1 MNADFRVPNS
11 LAEITVDVAAIT
23 SNVRQLSATV
33 GPEVAMMSIVKA
45 DGYGHGMI
53 ESARAAR
60 AGGAAWLGVA
70 TLGEALEL
78 RRHGDSGPVLCWLAP
93 PNADFASVIRAGVD
107 VTASGIR
114 QLQEIATAAE
124 SINIRAR
131 VQLKV
136 DTGLS
141 RNGCPESDWSNLFEQ
156 AAALQASQVI
166 EVTGIWSHL
175 ACADQPEH
183 PANDEQ
189 ESAFERACDLALASG
204 LSGVLRHL
212 ANSAAALWRPSSRFD
227 LVRCGISTYG
237 LSPDPDRESST
248 ALGLTPAMTV
258 SAVVVNAKD
267 LHRNAG
273 ISYGHTFT
281 TGQET
286 RVALVPLGYGD
297 GIPRHASNRAQVL
310 VNQQRAPIR
319 GRVCMDQ
326 FVVEASAARVGDQVI
341 ILGPGDQGEPTADD
355 WARWSDTI
363 NYEIVTR
370 IGGRASRRFKS
381 QPEEE
386 S

>member
-1 MNADFRVPNS
+1 MNADLPVPNS

-237 LSPDPDRESST
+237 LSPDPDRESSA

-273 ISYGHTFT
+273 ISYGHTYT
-281 TGQET
+281 TDQET

-319 GRVCMDQ
+319 GR
-326 FVVEASAARVGDQVI
+326 
-341 ILGPGDQGEPTADD
+341 
-355 WARWSDTI
+355 
-363 NYEIVTR
+363 
-370 IGGRASRRFKS
+370 
-381 QPEEE
+381 
-386 S
+386 

>member
-1 MNADFRVPNS
+1 
-11 LAEITVDVAAIT
+11 
-23 SNVRQLSATV
+23 
-33 GPEVAMMSIVKA
+33 
-45 DGYGHGMI
+45 
-53 ESARAAR
+53 
-60 AGGAAWLGVA
+60 
-70 TLGEALEL
+70 
-78 RRHGDSGPVLCWLAP
+78 
-93 PNADFASVIRAGVD
+93 FASVIRAGVD

-124 SINIRAR
+124 SINVRAR

-237 LSPDPDRESST
+237 LSPDPDRESSA

-273 ISYGHTFT
+273 ISYGHTYT
-281 TGQET
+281 TDQET
-286 RVALVPLGYGD
+286 RVALVPMGYGD

-310 VNQQRAPIR
+310 VNQRRAPIR

>member
-1 MNADFRVPNS
+1 MNADLPVPNS

-107 VTASGIR
+107 VTASGIG

-124 SINIRAR
+124 STNVRAR

-166 EVTGIWSHL
+166 EVTGIWSH
-175 ACADQPEH
+175 
-183 PANDEQ
+183 
-189 ESAFERACDLALASG
+189 
-204 LSGVLRHL
+204 
-212 ANSAAALWRPSSRFD
+212 
-227 LVRCGISTYG
+227 
-237 LSPDPDRESST
+237 
-248 ALGLTPAMTV
+248 
-258 SAVVVNAKD
+258 
-267 LHRNAG
+267 
-273 ISYGHTFT
+273 
-281 TGQET
+281 
-286 RVALVPLGYGD
+286 
-297 GIPRHASNRAQVL
+297 
-310 VNQQRAPIR
+310 
-319 GRVCMDQ
+319 
-326 FVVEASAARVGDQVI
+326 
-341 ILGPGDQGEPTADD
+341 
-355 WARWSDTI
+355 
-363 NYEIVTR
+363 
-370 IGGRASRRFKS
+370 
-381 QPEEE
+381 
-386 S
+386 